1 MIPRLFG
8 SPWHFQATPTI
19 YSSVR
24 LLQPLRYSVVVDDV
38 VVVLAWKPKAD
49 NVAKAKVRS

>member
-19 YSSVR
+19 DSSVR

-38 VVVLAWKPKAD
+38 VVAGFLGLE
-49 NVAKAKVRS
+49 AKSGQCS